1 MALGGRDYQ
10 LRAADTKKR
19 QTWVAALGAA
29 IAALTEEGDQQAA
42 AALPQAEGSD
52 SSDSD
57 DEAVA
62 EPEPEPEPGEGVRY
76 KAVVAGAV
84 RIGAELD
91 SEKLPE
97 KLTVGQEIVVLVRP
111 IAVCCL
117 SVAVSRRSAKRVG
130 GTGGARRRRDDAV
143 ALRGRLDVAPNEERQ
158 EAPREGGGRLM

>member
-1 MALGGRDYQ
+1 MTPGWRPSGCAGLPVSALPPTLAAQVLFFGWGAAAAEG
-10 LRAADTKKR
+10 LRA
-19 QTWVAALGAA
+19 
-29 IAALTEEGDQQAA
+29 IP

-97 KLTVGQEIVVLVRP
+97 KLTVGQEILVLVRP
-111 IAVCCL
+111 IAVRCL
-117 SVAVSRRSAKRVG
+117 SVAVSRRSARRV
-130 GTGGARRRRDDAV
+130 GTGGARCRRDDAV
-143 ALRGRLDVAPNEERQ
+143 ALRGRLDVAPNEEWQ
-158 EAPREGGGRLM
+158 KVA